1 MGPANK
7 MGPENRDSRNGGV
20 AGMLESG
27 KIRRKLEKNNVTV
40 AIPAV
45 GISCPHVQKQI

>member
-7 MGPENRDSRNGGV
+7 VGPENRDSRNGGV

-27 KIRRKLEKNNVTV
+27 KDTKKAGKE
-40 AIPAV
+40 
-45 GISCPHVQKQI
+45 

>member
-1 MGPANK
+1 MGLAIK

-27 KIRRKLEKNNVTV
+27 KIRRKLERNNVNV
-40 AIPAV
+40 
-45 GISCPHVQKQI
+45 